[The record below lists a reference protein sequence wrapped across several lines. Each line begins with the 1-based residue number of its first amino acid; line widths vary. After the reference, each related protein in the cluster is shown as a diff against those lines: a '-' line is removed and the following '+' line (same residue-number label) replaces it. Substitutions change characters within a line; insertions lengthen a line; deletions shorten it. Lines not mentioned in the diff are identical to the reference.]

1 MESSIMFTSDDG
13 TVTEE
18 HLLPEWSRLAIEAA
32 KKMGKTF
39 ENAQF
44 TKENMLKAG
53 FVDVVEKKFKLP
65 IGPWSSDPKMKELGR
80 WNLLYF
86 QQGVEGMALYLLT
99 QILGVRRVIS
109 YPKERLETDG
119 E

>member
-1 MESSIMFTSDDG
+1 MEPSIMFTSDDG

-18 HLLPEWSRLAIEAA
+18 HPLPEWSRLSIGAG

-44 TKENMLKAG
+44 TKENMVKAG
-53 FVDVVEKKFKLP
+53 FVDVVEKKFKMP

-80 WNLLYF
+80 WNLLF
-86 QQGVEGMALYLLT
+86 FEQGIEGMALFLLT
-99 QILGVRRVIS
+99 QILGVSQVIS
-109 YPKERLETDG
+109 YPIEMLDTNG